1 MRRAVPFIPQHFEE
15 DVDPR
20 NHRYMRIR
28 VEQDHPCLG
37 LFLRDRTDGIGAQQ
51 WHTLFRHQKILVND
65 VPAPKTNPIQKGD
78 RIEIR

>member
-28 VEQDHPCLG
+28 VEQDHHCLG
-37 LFLRDRTDGIGAQQ
+37 LFLRYRTDGIGAQQ
-51 WHTLFRHQKILVND
+51 WHTLFRHQRIAGSS
-65 VPAPKTNPIQKGD
+65 PAGVADNQ
-78 RIEIR
+78 